1 MGLATDTLP
10 SRPGMKF
17 LMDFPQAVAGDVGV
31 DFGGADGGVA
41 EEFLDDAQ
49 VSAVL
54 EEVGGEA
61 VPEHV
66 GGEVAFNAGV
76 AGAVFDAFPEGDG
89 GEGLVV
95 AG

>member
-1 MGLATDTLP
+1 ME
-10 SRPGMKF
+10 F
-17 LMDFPQAVAGDVGV
+17 LVDVAEALAGDVGV

-49 VSAVL
+49 IGAVL

-66 GGEVAFNAGV
+66 GGEVSFNAGA
-76 AGAVFDAFPEGDG
+76 AGAVFDALPEGDG
-89 GEGLVV
+89 GERLVV